1 MSCQGNRLNTGEIS
15 RAKNVFSRGMA
26 LALSVTVL
34 ERTHNTTMQTSNKKT
49 IGLLICGL
57 VLSAARM
64 ASADEPNY
72 RAVTISAEGGTTG
85 LGGSVSW
92 RFSDNFGVRGGA
104 NYFSYKMD
112 EFTYTT
118 RPTGAGSSDQK
129 YNVTLRLLSE
139 PIALDYY
146 PSAKSS
152 FHISAGAL
160 VNQNR
165 FSATVKNS
173 GVLNSTYT
181 LNGVDYLQSGVGD
194 LNLEVKQQTLSPY
207 LSIGGSIYFGKAHH
221 WAMSGE
227 LGVAYTGSPKVSL
240 SAPNHDPALDATPNF
255 SDDVNG
261 EERKIAKDAKDFK
274 FYPIV
279 KIGVSYS
286 F

>member
-1 MSCQGNRLNTGEIS
+1 
-15 RAKNVFSRGMA
+15 MA
-26 LALSVTVL
+26 LSLSVL

-72 RAVTISAEGGTTG
+72 RTFTISADGGTTG

-92 RFSDNFGVRGGA
+92 RFSDNFGVRGGV
-104 NYFSYKMD
+104 NYFSYDTD

-118 RPTGAGSSDQK
+118 KPNGGASQEQK
-129 YNVTLRLLSE
+129 FNVTLRLLSE

-146 PSAKSS
+146 PSPKSA
-152 FHISAGAL
+152 FHVSIGAL

-165 FSATVKNS
+165 FTSTVKNS
-173 GVLNSTYT
+173 GVVNSTYT
-181 LNGVDYLQSGVGD
+181 FNGVDYLQSAVGD
-194 LNLEVKQQTLSPY
+194 FDMEVKQQTLSPY
-207 LSIGGSIYFGKAHH
+207 LSVGTTFYFTKTKH
-221 WAMSGE
+221 WALNGE

-255 SDDVNG
+255 SDDVRG
-261 EERKIAKDAKDFK
+261 EESKIGKDAKDFK